1 MYNDLVEAVNESL
14 MRTGVFSQSID
25 DSKLLTIKYD
35 SSTYFFNDNC
45 TVNLIVI
52 QIIQADHTS
61 NGVSYFILKDYYF
74 HISSLDI
81 AINQFINLLNF
92 NESSSVNCVVN
103 KSISKVDLVA
113 IEYGLHSLN
122 HYDYLDCVIE
132 DFWKLVFNKSLN
144 DTWNA
149 GIITAHGDKGS
160 GYESDWLEAGIPFN
174 RGMLLYL
181 LTYTNELGDTPK
193 NKSCQWVIDNYL
205 KYLPMIELAEKNYMD
220 RLMDN
225 VFRRR

>member
-1 MYNDLVEAVNESL
+1 MDKMIDIKDSL
-14 MRTGVFSQSID
+14 MKCGEFSEPIGTYD
-25 DSKLLTIKYD
+25 LTIRYD
-35 SSTYFFNDNC
+35 ADAYIWNDEY
-45 TVNLIVI
+45 TFEYII
-52 QIIQADHTS
+52 IDIIQVDHTS
-61 NGVSYFILKDYYF
+61 NSGSYFILKNYYF
-74 HISSLDI
+74 HLNSLDI
-81 AINQFINLLNF
+81 AIDQFIKLLNFNEF
-92 NESSSVNCVVN
+92 NESSSVDCVD
-103 KSISKVDLVA
+103 KSISKIDIIA

-160 GYESDWLEAGIPFN
+160 GYKSDWLEAGIPYN

-193 NKSCQWVIDNYL
+193 YKSCQWVIDNYL
-205 KYLPMIELAEKNYMD
+205 KYLPKIELAEKNYMD
-220 RLMDN
+220 RLMDKIK
-225 VFRRR
+225 